1 MTNHESR
8 NGTRE
13 PSKGFFRVTEH
24 PLSIDEAYA
33 AVRRDDCGA
42 VALFVGTVRNH
53 HDGRPVRDLS
63 YTAFKEMAEK
73 EFAKIAS
80 EAKNRWKIGAVA
92 LAHRTG
98 RLAIGEASVIIAVSA
113 AHRAEAFDACRHAI
127 EALKKVAPIWKEEFT
142 ETGKTWVSG

>member
-1 MTNHESR
+1 MML
-8 NGTRE
+8 
-13 PSKGFFRVTEH
+13 RVTDE

-53 HDGRPVRDLS
+53 HDGKAVRELS
-63 YTAFKEMAEK
+63 YTAFREMAEK
-73 EFAKIAS
+73 EFAKIAA
-80 EAKNRWKIGAVA
+80 EAKERWEIGEVA
-92 LAHRTG
+92 IAHRTG
-98 RLAIGEASVIIAVSA
+98 RLAIGEASVVIAVSA
-113 AHRAEAFDACRHAI
+113 PHRGAAFDGCRHAI